1 MPLIVL
7 TLTPPA
13 RTAWIGN
20 ASILMQSYDKTFFMK
35 TKQET
40 QQAAL
45 QWAKEIKIKHPQA
58 IKVQIDFDG
67 CGDSGDIQSIYV
79 ISANCKSE
87 TLEDTTDFLFD
98 LIERHVDVDWVN
110 NDGGG
115 GSIEIDL
122 NNFTMNVSSFYREVI
137 EAGHETLELNL
148 ATAAPEQTHCVCE

>member
-1 MPLIVL
+1 MRLIAL
-7 TLTPPA
+7 TLMPPD

-45 QWAKEIKIKHPQA
+45 QWAKEIKTQHPQA
-58 IKVQIDFDG
+58 KTLSIHFDG
-67 CGDSGDIQSIYV
+67 SGDSGDIQYIYV
-79 ISANCKSE
+79 IDANCKSV
-87 TLEDTTDFLFD
+87 TIEDTTDFLYD
-98 LIERHVDVDWVN
+98 LIEHHVDVDWVN

-122 NNFTMNVSSFYREVI
+122 NDFTMNVSSFYREVI
-137 EAGHETLELNL
+137 ETGHEMVELNL
-148 ATAAPEQTHCVCE
+148 TDSIPTSFII

>member
-1 MPLIVL
+1 
-7 TLTPPA
+7 
-13 RTAWIGN
+13 
-20 ASILMQSYDKTFFMK
+20 MK

-58 IKVQIDFDG
+58 ETLTIIFDG
-67 CGDSGDIQSIYV
+67 SGDSGDITEIYTENQSGMPGVAI
-79 ISANCKSE
+79 
-87 TLEDTTDFLFD
+87 EDTTDFLYD
-98 LIERHVDVDWVN
+98 LIEHHVDVDWVN

-137 EAGHETLELNL
+137 ETGHEMVELNL
-148 ATAAPEQTHCVCE
+148 TDSIPTSFII

>member
-1 MPLIVL
+1 MRLIAL
-7 TLTPPA
+7 TLMPPA

-45 QWAKEIKIKHPQA
+45 QWAKEIKTQHPQA
-58 IKVQIDFDG
+58 RTLSIQFDG
-67 CGDSGDIQSIYV
+67 SGDSGDIQYIYV
-79 ISANCKSE
+79 IDANCKSV
-87 TLEDTTDFLFD
+87 TIEDTTDFLYD
-98 LIERHVDVDWVN
+98 LIEHHVDVDWVN

-122 NNFTMNVSSFYREVI
+122 NDFTMNVSSFYREVI
-137 EAGHETLELNL
+137 EAGHEMVELNL
-148 ATAAPEQTHCVCE
+148 TDSIPVSFII

>member
-1 MPLIVL
+1 MRLIAL
-7 TLTPPA
+7 TLMPPD

-45 QWAKEIKIKHPQA
+45 QWAKEIKTQHPQA
-58 IKVQIDFDG
+58 ETLSIHFDG
-67 CGDSGDIQSIYV
+67 SGDSGDIQYIYV
-79 ISANCKSE
+79 IDANCKSV
-87 TLEDTTDFLFD
+87 TIEDTTDFLYD
-98 LIERHVDVDWVN
+98 LIEHHVDVDWVN

-137 EAGHETLELNL
+137 EAGHEMVELNL
-148 ATAAPEQTHCVCE
+148 TDSIPTSFII